1 MNNLTPEELAE
12 MIARYRYN
20 SVHDRSRIERL
31 TVENIELH
39 KQIES
44 LKKQIESNGQASA

>member
-1 MNNLTPEELAE
+1 MNDLTPEELAE

-20 SVHDRSRIERL
+20 SVQDRYRIERL
-31 TVENIELH
+31 TIENIELY

>member
-1 MNNLTPEELAE
+1 MNDMTPEELAE

-39 KQIES
+39 KQIEF

>member
-1 MNNLTPEELAE
+1 MNDLTPEELAE